1 MHPRLLENNDEALME
16 DKKANILAVTIIIS
30 LIIFIIVARVSLKLS
45 RAFFLI
51 AGADIAVIL
60 AVFVCL
66 VIRRRYHRRRKL
78 LEKQLV
84 SEGREL
90 RIEYSFL
97 RKVAGVP
104 IKFRHKELEDATDNF
119 RALLGQ
125 GASASVFKGILSDG
139 TSVAVKRIEGEE
151 HGEKEFKSEV
161 AAIASVQHVNLVR
174 LMGYSRLPGGPRFLV
189 YEFIPNGSLDC
200 WIFSRR
206 ETRSRPGGCLS
217 WDLRYRVAIDV
228 AKALSYL
235 HHDCRSRILH
245 LDVKPENILL
255 DENFRA
261 IVADFGLSKLIG
273 KDESRVITTIR
284 GTRGYLAPEWLLE
297 RGVSEKSDI
306 YSYGMVLLEMIGGR
320 RNVSVIENG
329 TDRSQRKWQ
338 YFPKIVRDKL
348 REGNL
353 MEAVDQRLV
362 EAGGIDERQVKRM
375 VYVALWCIQEQAKLR
390 PSMAQVVEMLE
401 GRVPVDEPPETQM
414 LVVDL
419 LSIDEEDSSC
429 HDRPRIGVMG
439 SHVDCNLPSSSSS
452 SFAMSV
458 LSGR

>member
-1 MHPRLLENNDEALME
+1 ME
-16 DKKANILAVTIIIS
+16 DKKANIIAVTIIIG
-30 LIIFIIVARVSLKLS
+30 LIVFIIVARVSLKLS

-60 AVFVCL
+60 AVFACL
-66 VIRRRYHRRRKL
+66 VVRTRYNRRRKL
-78 LEKQLV
+78 LEKNLV

-90 RIEYSFL
+90 RLEYSFL

-119 RALLGQ
+119 QALLGQ
-125 GASASVFKGILSDG
+125 GASASVFKGVLSDG
-139 TSVAVKRIEGEE
+139 TCVAVKRIDGEE
-151 HGEKEFKSEV
+151 HGEKEFRSEV

-174 LMGYSRLPGGPRFLV
+174 LMGYCCLPGGPRFLV

-200 WIFSRR
+200 WIFP
-206 ETRSRPGGCLS
+206 RSERGNRPGGSLS
-217 WDLRYRVAIDV
+217 WDLRYKVAIDV

-235 HHDCRSRILH
+235 HHDCRSKILH

-255 DENFRA
+255 DENYKA
-261 IVADFGLSKLIG
+261 IVADFGLSKLVG

-338 YFPKIVRDKL
+338 YFPKIVRNKL
-348 REGNL
+348 KEGKL
-353 MEAVDQRLV
+353 MEAVDRRLV
-362 EAGGIDERQVKRM
+362 EAGGIDERQVKRL
-375 VYVALWCIQEQAKLR
+375 VYVALWCIQERAKLR

-401 GRVPVDEPPETQM
+401 GRVLIDEPPDTQM
-414 LVVDL
+414 IVVDL
-419 LSIDEEDSSC
+419 LSIDEEDSDC
-429 HDRPRIGVMG
+429 HHRPIIAAIG
-439 SHVDCNLPSSSSS
+439 SQVDCNIPSSSSS